1 MGNSVD
7 AVSDAVSDIG
17 GFIKDGINE
26 GIDIVADT
34 TKDAYNIVYK
44 YTGQEWVESHV
55 LGSNFS
61 RNVFNG
67 VVDNIANLS
76 HGITNGDWTQI
87 RDSGLG
93 LVTTAIAVIAIIS
106 MNPWLMAAGFII
118 LDAQYNQ
125 GQVLGDTISVAADI
139 EEATINT
146 HYIETYAAE
155 IQILITV
162 ASTIAAGQYSMPII
176 GKELG
181 IAATIANWTVQLDYI
196 AAGYGGYQTY
206 MAIQAIRDS
215 QEYWK
220 EKLREAEA
228 YYRKLIAQA
237 NAAKNLWFDMMT
249 NPDMINRIQA
259 GGDLFL
265 LGAGHDLFSI
275 TSVAEPRFAL
285 GLIDTSDSEM
295 DKLMNNRYFAQ
306 SAGSDGFRVN

>member
-1 MGNSVD
+1 MGGVAAAIGA
-7 AVSDAVSDIG
+7 AVSDGFDAVKDIA
-17 GFIKDGINE
+17 NNVV
-26 GIDIVADT
+26 DIAADT
-34 TKDAYNIVYK
+34 AKLGFDVVWTATGNKWLDEKITGGLISNTYN
-44 YTGQEWVESHV
+44 
-55 LGSNFS
+55 
-61 RNVFNG
+61 
-67 VVDNIANLS
+67 
-76 HGITNGDWTQI
+76 GITDNLANMLHGSINGDWVQF
-87 RDSGLG
+87 RDATLA
-93 LVTTAIAVIAIIS
+93 TTTSAVAIVAIVFGG
-106 MNPWLMAAGFII
+106 PWGIVAGTII
-118 LDAQYNQ
+118 LDAQYNN
-125 GQVLGDTISVAADI
+125 GEALGRTISVAGDI
-139 EEATINT
+139 ETATINT
-146 HYIETYAAE
+146 HYIDTYATE

-162 ASTIAAGQYSMPII
+162 AATLYAGSVAAPVINDFFGITALIA
-176 GKELG
+176 KWTFELDMLS
-181 IAATIANWTVQLDYI
+181 AA
-196 AAGYGGYQTY
+196 YGGYQTY

-220 EKLREAEA
+220 QKLREAEA

-259 GGDLFL
+259 GGDLFN